1 MIAAYIPIIK
11 EELLVIYNEENA
23 ALNSKFRGGCNKVT
37 NMLRRVDKPISAKL
51 NLKQTVISTVDNYIL
66 MIMPFFFRYF
76 LTLSTVDF
84 S

>member
-1 MIAAYIPIIK
+1 LQHIPIIK
-11 EELLVIYNEENA
+11 EENA
-23 ALNSKFRGGCNKVT
+23 ALNSKFRGGSNKVT

-51 NLKQTVISTVDNYIL
+51 IILLCNVVNLKQTVISTLDNYIL

>member
-1 MIAAYIPIIK
+1 M
-11 EELLVIYNEENA
+11 IYNEENA

-51 NLKQTVISTVDNYIL
+51 IILLYNVVNLKQTVISTVDNYIL

>member
-1 MIAAYIPIIK
+1 
-11 EELLVIYNEENA
+11 VIYNEENA
-23 ALNSKFRGGCNKVT
+23 ALNSKFRGGSNKVT

-51 NLKQTVISTVDNYIL
+51 IILLCNVVNLKQTVISTLDNYIL